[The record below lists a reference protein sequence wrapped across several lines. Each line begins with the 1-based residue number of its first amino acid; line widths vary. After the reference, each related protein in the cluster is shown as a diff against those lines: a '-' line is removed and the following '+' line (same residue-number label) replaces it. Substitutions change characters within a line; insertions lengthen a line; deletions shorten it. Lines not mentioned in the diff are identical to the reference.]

1 MCAEHTL
8 PEQHRRPWSDTD
20 KDKLTFWWGTFKLP
34 TLATRLNRTQWA
46 VAQMARQ
53 LKLGPFSR
61 GEGISM
67 REFERISGYS
77 SSKIEAA
84 AKALDIKL
92 KRIERSDPIR
102 RRPLARFVITDDQQD
117 ALLQH
122 MLAHENYYMNLPGS
136 GKTTRGVWGI
146 GKKPSACQRCG
157 RNDRPHFSN
166 GYCKPCQVFVHKR
179 NKRMNDTSPIMRFT
193 GHYRFLSNFFPATIV
208 YEDEKYYSLEH
219 AYQAT
224 KTTDLKK
231 RVPLQFKSGT
241 ALSISPG
248 KAKSW
253 GRAVTLR
260 PDWETIKLKVME
272 DLLRLKFEI
281 PDLRAQLMATGSRE
295 LIEGNNWNDRFWG
308 KCELGGVWEG
318 ENHLGKLL
326 MKIRDEL
333 HEQYAKTEHERVHDD
348 A

>member
-1 MCAEHTL
+1 MPPTSTAALLSIIGIGRPRASMTLIVAYVSRFTSMPRSGRRTFCRARLSLDASAKTSSKGLVVTERKTATGEAYQEGEEATMSQELPAE
-8 PEQHRRPWSDTD
+8 HRRPWSDTD

-92 KRIERSDPIR
+92 KRVERSDPIR

-219 AYQAT
+219 AYQAGYCT
-224 KTTDLKK
+224 CSS
-231 RVPLQFKSGT
+231 VP
-241 ALSISPG
+241 A
-248 KAKSW
+248 
-253 GRAVTLR
+253 
-260 PDWETIKLKVME
+260 
-272 DLLRLKFEI
+272 
-281 PDLRAQLMATGSRE
+281 
-295 LIEGNNWNDRFWG
+295 
-308 KCELGGVWEG
+308 
-318 ENHLGKLL
+318 
-326 MKIRDEL
+326 
-333 HEQYAKTEHERVHDD
+333 
-348 A
+348 